1 MDEWHRKLAVD
12 LGVDPSNA
20 TVLDGATVLE
30 IAFGRARS
38 AVAYALELAL
48 AHRLPATGSVAGDD
62 VWLRLGEARARF
74 TLNRREGHVLVS
86 RPGLEPVRVRWDGTN
101 RAIVQDSGDGAAAAA
116 AVNLDTLAR
125 ASIDLLVASWRVNP
139 ASVSRLSAPPPN
151 FEDEPT
157 KG

>member
-1 MDEWHRKLAVD
+1 MDEWHRKLALD
-12 LGVDPSNA
+12 LGVEPPNTTD
-20 TVLDGATVLE
+20 LDGATVLE

-48 AHRLPATGSVAGDD
+48 AHRLPATGNVAGDD

-86 RPGLEPVRVRWDGTN
+86 RPGLEPVRVRWDATN
-101 RAIVQDSGDGAAAAA
+101 RAIVQDPGDGPSV
-116 AVNLDTLAR
+116 AVANLDAMAQ
-125 ASIDLLVASWRVNP
+125 ASIDLLVASWRAHPSAVNK
-139 ASVSRLSAPPPN
+139 LSAPPPN

>member
-1 MDEWHRKLAVD
+1 MDEWHRKLALD
-12 LGVDPSNA
+12 LGVEQSSA
-20 TVLDGATVLE
+20 TDLAGATVLE

-62 VWLRLGEARARF
+62 IWLRLGGARARF
-74 TLNRREGHVLVS
+74 TLNRREGHVLAW
-86 RPGLEPVRVRWDGTN
+86 RPGLEPVRLRWDAAS
-101 RAIVQDSGDGAAAAA
+101 RAIVQEASGGLAPEVVD
-116 AVNLDTLAR
+116 LDAMAQ
-125 ASIDLLVASWRVNP
+125 ASINLLVAGWRANP
-139 ASVSRLSAPPPN
+139 TAVSRLSAPPPN